1 MYLYV
6 NPLTKAM
13 KLDADFGIQTLAE
26 AGLIGVQYHVTEDG
40 VMKTLE
46 MVDINCGDT
55 NCNCMFNHDVFH
67 GILMDESWKLSRKW
81 LRS

>member
-13 KLDADFGIQTLAE
+13 KLDPDFGIETLAE
-26 AGLIGVQYHVTEDG
+26 AGLIGVQYHVAEDG
-40 VMKTLE
+40 VRKTLE
-46 MVDINCGDT
+46 LVDINCGDS
-55 NCNCMFNHDVFH
+55 NCNCMFSHDVFH
-67 GILMDESWKLSRKW
+67 GVLADEAWKLSRKW